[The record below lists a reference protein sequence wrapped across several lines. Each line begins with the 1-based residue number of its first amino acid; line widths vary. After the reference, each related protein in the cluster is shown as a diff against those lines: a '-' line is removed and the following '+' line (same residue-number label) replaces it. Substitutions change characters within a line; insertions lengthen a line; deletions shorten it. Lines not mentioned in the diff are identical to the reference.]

1 MENRPIKVII
11 ITLENIKN
19 LLEIWDSMADYEMLE
34 VVKVSE
40 TKNGQYRIT
49 LKKKIVKEFDVKGG
63 DYLVFMRND
72 KGEIVVK
79 KLQLKD
85 IKLD

>member
-1 MENRPIKVII
+1 
-11 ITLENIKN
+11 
-19 LLEIWDSMADYEMLE
+19 MAEKYEMLE

-49 LKKKIVKEFDVKGG
+49 LKKKVVKEFGVKGG
-63 DYLVFMRND
+63 DYLVFMKND
-72 KGEIVVK
+72 RGEIILK

-85 IKLD
+85 MKLD

>member
-1 MENRPIKVII
+1 
-11 ITLENIKN
+11 
-19 LLEIWDSMADYEMLE
+19 MLE

-49 LKKKIVKEFDVKGG
+49 LKKKVVKEFGVKGG
-63 DYLVFMRND
+63 DYLVFMKND
-72 KGEIVVK
+72 KGEIILK

-85 IKLD
+85 MKLD

>member
-1 MENRPIKVII
+1 MASKKEEN
-11 ITLENIKN
+11 KN
-19 LLEIWDSMADYEMLE
+19 KNYSLWE

-49 LKKKIVKEFDVKGG
+49 LKKKIAKELNVSGG
-63 DYLVFMRND
+63 NYIVFLKNER
-72 KGEIVVK
+72 GEIVLK

-85 IKLD
+85 VKV

>member
-1 MENRPIKVII
+1 
-11 ITLENIKN
+11 
-19 LLEIWDSMADYEMLE
+19 MAEKYEMLE

-49 LKKKIVKEFDVKGG
+49 LKKKVVKEFGVKGG
-63 DYLVFMRND
+63 DYLVFMKND
-72 KGEIVVK
+72 KGEIILK

-85 IKLD
+85 MKLD

>member
-1 MENRPIKVII
+1 MAAKKEEN
-11 ITLENIKN
+11 KN
-19 LLEIWDSMADYEMLE
+19 YSLWE

-49 LKKKIVKEFDVKGG
+49 LKKKIAQELKVKGG
-63 DYLVFMRND
+63 DYIVFLKNEQ
-72 KGEIVVK
+72 GEIVLK

-85 IKLD
+85 VKV